1 MSLLLHFLTNAP
13 LVPAFVAWAVCQI
26 WKGLLYGIRNHRWH
40 IRYFLGSGGMP
51 SSHTATV
58 VALAYFVAAK
68 DGLEST
74 AFSVAMILAIIVMY
88 DAVGVRR
95 ETGKQSRIINLI
107 TDRTANPEEAGSDK
121 LNEIVGHSPA
131 EVLAGALVGIAVGVL
146 ASLVFLHH

>member
-1 MSLLLHFLTNAP
+1 MNPLLHFLSSAP
-13 LVPAFVAWAVCQI
+13 LIPAFAAWAFCQV
-26 WKGLLYGIRNHRWH
+26 WKGISYGIRNHRWH

-58 VALAYFVAAK
+58 AALAYFVAAK
-68 DGLEST
+68 DGVESS

-107 TDRTANPEEAGSDK
+107 TRRESDQKEAGSDE

-131 EVLAGALVGIAVGVL
+131 EVIAGAAVGIAVGIL
-146 ASLVFLHH
+146 ASLLMIHP

>member
-1 MSLLLHFLTNAP
+1 MNPLLHFLSCAP
-13 LVPAFVAWAVCQI
+13 LVPAFAAWAVCQI
-26 WKGLLYGIRNHRWH
+26 YKGLLYGFRNHRWH

-58 VALAYFVAAK
+58 VALAYFIAAK
-68 DGLEST
+68 DGPEST
-74 AFSVAMILAIIVMY
+74 SFSVAAILAIIVMY

-107 TDRTANPEEAGSDK
+107 THPASGPDESGSDK

-131 EVLAGALVGIAVGVL
+131 EVIAGALVGIAVGLL
-146 ASLVFLHH
+146 ASLLLIRG

>member
-1 MSLLLHFLTNAP
+1 MHFLSNAP

-26 WKGLLYGIRNHRWH
+26 YKGFRYGIANHRWH

-58 VALAYFVAAK
+58 TALASFIALK
-68 DGLEST
+68 EGLDST
-74 AFSVAMILAIIVMY
+74 AFSVSLILSIIVMY

-107 TDRTANPEEAGSDK
+107 TLHSADQEEAASGK

-131 EVLAGALVGIAVGVL
+131 EVFAGALVGIAVGVL
-146 ASLVFLHH
+146 TALIFIHK